1 MPISLT
7 TEMKWTNCLTDYS
20 WPKWTHDE
28 TEKPKSSIY
37 KEFEFII
44 KTLPKEMSS
53 PDSFTGEFYQMF
65 KEEITP
71 NSHFQKIE
79 QEAIHFMRSAVPW
92 YQNNKDIVSRL
103 NPDLSTIINKIYFL
117 LGHKS
122 KMGHQEDCA
131 CHRHS
136 GTRLM
141 KLLSQQKLPLRVR
154 PRKETQRIAY
164 WFLKLLPWS
173 DICHLGS
180 CPWPCPKGMV
190 GCPNMFLGGEESGQW
205 SSQES

>member
-1 MPISLT
+1 
-7 TEMKWTNCLTDYS
+7 MKL
-20 WPKWTHDE
+20 
-28 TEKPKSSIY
+28 KSQRILSV

-65 KEEITP
+65 KEEIIP

-103 NPDLSTIINKIYFL
+103 NPDLSTVINKIYFL

-136 GTRLM
+136 GTWLM

-154 PRKETQRIAY
+154 PRKETPQIAY
-164 WFLKLLPWS
+164 WFLKVLPWS
-173 DICHLGS
+173 DMCHGS
-180 CPWPCPKGMV
+180 RPWPCPKGM
-190 GCPNMFLGGEESGQW
+190 GGVS
-205 SSQES
+205 

>member
-92 YQNNKDIVSRL
+92 YQNNIRNQRKR
-103 NPDLSTIINKIYFL
+103 
-117 LGHKS
+117 
-122 KMGHQEDCA
+122 
-131 CHRHS
+131 
-136 GTRLM
+136 
-141 KLLSQQKLPLRVR
+141 KLQAHIPHEYRCEESQQN
-154 PRKETQRIAY
+154 T
-164 WFLKLLPWS
+164 S
-173 DICHLGS
+173 T
-180 CPWPCPKGMV
+180 
-190 GCPNMFLGGEESGQW
+190 PNSTTY
-205 SSQES
+205 